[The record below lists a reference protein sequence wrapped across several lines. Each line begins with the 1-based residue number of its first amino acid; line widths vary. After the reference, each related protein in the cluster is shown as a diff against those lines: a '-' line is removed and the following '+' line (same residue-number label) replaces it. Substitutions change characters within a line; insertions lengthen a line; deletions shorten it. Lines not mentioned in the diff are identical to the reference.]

1 MLYYEQYPFRLEIRP
16 PQWKSLRAVR
26 ALFCLLIITACLA
39 GAASAEGFSGG
50 DGSSGSP
57 YLISSES
64 DLQQLATG
72 VNGGTTYAD
81 SYFKLT
87 QNIILNGEWTPIG
100 NNQNSFSGTFDGADH
115 TVSGLSITNSGT
127 GYLGLFGLNK
137 GTIKNLNVDGKIEVV
152 SSDSSLNIYAGGIVG
167 DNLGGTIEN
176 CSSNVIV
183 NVTGEN
189 IVYAGGLVGY
199 SRSSASVTNCSAAGD
214 VTAVKGSAN
223 NNNNVVSPGGLVGFS
238 ESSSISQS
246 YAVGNVTASLPESG
260 TYTISLYA
268 GGLVG
273 QQKGLG
279 SEITNCFFAGKV
291 TAGEIGSRYVGG
303 LVGELESSAQ
313 ISNSY
318 AVGTATEGQHAGGLV
333 GYAGSNTAISNSYAL
348 NKEVSGTSSTTGRIF
363 GGQHGNSKYA
373 PSLSGNSAWKDMV
386 GGSASGSAT
395 NKNGAPISS
404 EAVWNNAETFPG
416 WDSNIW
422 EMNNDD
428 TYKLPVLKALAKPA
442 YDASYLDPDAGKVQV
457 TYNANGGEGTV
468 PVDETKYTVGTE
480 VEVRGSETLNHVPK
494 SFAGWNTKADGSG
507 KNYVAGDKFT
517 ISADTTLYAN
527 WTTTPVIY
535 KVTYDA
541 NGATSGAVPTDIT
554 EYNPGNNKVTVEYSN
569 DLAKTGY
576 YFNGWNTQADG
587 KGANYGGPNEERTF
601 TISEDT
607 TLYAKWSP
615 ILYGVN
621 FHSNADTATP
631 ESPVYREFDYD
642 KEYDIPCPFTNPGNI
657 LLGWADEENG
667 DVKYAA
673 DESGTVKLKNLTT
686 ISRTEGVVILYA
698 VWEGETYTVS
708 FEANYGT
715 AEGTMNPVSGIPYG
729 QEYTLPECGFTTPG
743 YTLAYW
749 TTCDS
754 ESTTHTLYPGDKYR
768 ITEDTVFRAQWTEAQ
783 VTITFDTQGGTEIS
797 PISGKYT
804 EQITTPDYPT
814 KTGYIFDKW
823 EPALPN
829 VLPKTDTT
837 YVAQWKPITYT
848 VFYDENNGDGVKT
861 SQVFEY
867 NVSEALTVNPDS
879 ITAPSG
885 KEFNGWNTK
894 ADGTG
899 TSYPADY
906 SASKM
911 TTENGAEITLYAQ
924 WKDISGGNDGSDSD
938 SDYDDYEPWTPSTPS
953 KPSKPSTPTTP
964 EVPDVPKVTDETKE
978 ISVSEENTETLPT
991 GDKVIVVALENTK
1004 AVQSV
1009 AVPEAVAQ
1017 ANPGA
1022 SVKVTEGGEAPALP
1036 ESVAA
1041 DNVHIVVGVSVVD
1054 KEGNSVKITE
1064 SGYFILD
1071 ADVPAGKKLVVGHY
1085 KNDIWVDCLVENLG
1099 NGQHKVHYNGLS
1111 PFAAVIIEEH
1121 EESPFTAEEKP
1132 TEEPAETP
1140 APILGMVLGGLAA
1153 AVVLRRK

>member
-39 GAASAEGFSGG
+39 GAASAAGFSGG

-64 DLQQLATG
+64 DLQQLATE
-72 VNGGTTYAD
+72 VNSGTYAD
-81 SYFKLT
+81 STYFKLT
-87 QNIILNGEWTPIG
+87 QDIVLANEWTPIG
-100 NNQNSFSGTFDGADH
+100 TSAYPFKSTFDGAGN
-115 TVSGLSITNSGT
+115 TISGLLIKQT
-127 GYLGLFGLNK
+127 GDSNLYLGLFGQSNG
-137 GTIKNLNVDGKIEVV
+137 GTIKNLNVAGKIEGT
-152 SSDSSLNIYAGGIVG
+152 SSLNIYAGGLVG
-167 DNLGGTIEN
+167 DIIGGQIEN

-183 NVTGEN
+183 NVTGGN
-189 IVYAGGLVGY
+189 LVHASGLVGGLRSSASVINCSVTGDVKAVRTGNNNNPVYVGGLVGY
-199 SRSSASVTNCSAAGD
+199 G
-214 VTAVKGSAN
+214 
-223 NNNNVVSPGGLVGFS
+223 
-238 ESSSISQS
+238 ESSVISQS
-246 YAVGNVTASLPESG
+246 YAVCDVTASSEYSIYLCVGGLTGYLRDSSSSITDSFFAGNVTAGEL
-260 TYTISLYA
+260 
-268 GGLVG
+268 G
-273 QQKGLG
+273 Q
-279 SEITNCFFAGKV
+279 
-291 TAGEIGSRYVGG
+291 RYVGG
-303 LVGELESSAQ
+303 LVGALANSAQ

-318 AVGTATEGQHAGGLV
+318 AVGTVSDGQSAGGLA
-333 GYAGSNTAISNSYAL
+333 GSAGSNSISKSYAL
-348 NKEVSGTSSTTGRIF
+348 NKQIDGTTEGRIV
-363 GGQHGNSKYA
+363 GELSG
-373 PSLSGNSAWKDMV
+373 SLSENYAWENMA
-386 GGSASGSAT
+386 GGASGSTT

-404 EAVWNNAETFPG
+404 EAVWNNAETFSG

-422 EMNNDD
+422 EMNTDD

-480 VEVRGSETLNHVPK
+480 VEVRGSETLNYVSK
-494 SFAGWNTKADGSG
+494 SFAGWNTASDGSG

-554 EYNPGNNKVTVEYSN
+554 EYNPGNNKVTIEYSA
-569 DLAKTGY
+569 DLTKTGY

-587 KGANYGGPNEERTF
+587 KGANYGKFGEETTF
-601 TISEDT
+601 TISTDT
-607 TLYAKWSP
+607 ILYAQWSP

-686 ISRTEGVVILYA
+686 MPRTEVVVNLYA

-715 AEGTMNPVSGIPYG
+715 AEGTMNPVSDIPYG

-749 TTCDS
+749 TTRDS
-754 ESTTHTLYPGDKYR
+754 ASITHTLHPGDKYR
-768 ITEDTVFRAQWTEAQ
+768 ITEDTVFIAQWTEAQ

-804 EQITTPDYPT
+804 EEITTPDNPT

-829 VLPKTDTT
+829 VFPETDTL

-867 NVSEALTVNPDS
+867 NVSEALILNPDS

-885 KEFNGWNTK
+885 KEFNGWNTD

-911 TTENGAEITLYAQ
+911 TTKDGAEITLYAQ

-964 EVPDVPKVTDETKE
+964 EVPDTPKVTDETKE

-991 GDKVIVVALENTK
+991 GETVVVVTLENTK
-1004 AVQSV
+1004 AVQRV

-1054 KEGNSVKITE
+1054 KDGNPVKITE
-1064 SGYFILD
+1064 SGYFHLEV
-1071 ADVPAGKKLVVGHY
+1071 DVPAGKKLVVGHY

-1111 PFAAVIIEEH
+1111 PFAAVILEEH
-1121 EESPFTAEEKP
+1121 EESPFTTEEKP